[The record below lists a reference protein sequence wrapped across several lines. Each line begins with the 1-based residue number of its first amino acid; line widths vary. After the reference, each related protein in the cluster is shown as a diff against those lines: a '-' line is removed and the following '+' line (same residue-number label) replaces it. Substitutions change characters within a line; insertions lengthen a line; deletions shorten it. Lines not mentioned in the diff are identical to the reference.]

1 MIVLD
6 FETFSRADLQTVG
19 AHRYATDPSTEV
31 LVLAYKIGPEPV
43 RVWAPDEPIPADLQR
58 ALAAGSDVLAHNAGF
73 DRGIWEHVAMP
84 RYCFPQVRG
93 RWLDSRALCAL
104 LGLPR
109 SLEQAAI
116 ALKLDHQKQPD
127 GKRLIRLF
135 SMPQRAGMFTDRVHP
150 EDAPDDWDRFVDY
163 CRSDVQVTADLVE
176 RLKAYLPQLDLDHP
190 YWEADYRMACRGILA
205 DTDLAAAIERAAEP
219 LMAAVESECM
229 ALTGGIAPGQV
240 QALAGWL
247 GERGHPFETLGETE
261 INEALAGA
269 LPADVRR
276 VMELR
281 LEGSRSAWRK
291 VYAIRDAAA
300 AGGRLHDQ
308 LAYAGTH
315 TYRWTGR
322 GVQLQNLPRPRIK
335 PPAIADAIE
344 VMLADPEAFG
354 LFYDRPLETLSSLM
368 RALLVAPA
376 GRRLG
381 ISDYGKIEVVVL
393 AWLANDAPM
402 LEALR
407 CGEDLYKRLASRI
420 YGVPIEGVTV
430 EQRHTGK
437 SGILGGGYGAGWR
450 AFRDSCR
457 EKGLTISESL
467 AKATIAAYRK
477 EHAPVV
483 RFWAVL
489 EQAAI
494 RAVGTG
500 KPQPAGPHLTF
511 FAEDRWLFC
520 RLPSGRNLAWFEPRV
535 RRTEKFG
542 KPALELR
549 FTGVAKSGK
558 PVPRHTYSGKLAENV
573 ASSTA
578 RDLLAQA
585 TVDAE
590 HAGLNPVLLVHDE
603 LVCEGPPGIGRAVAD
618 VMLRKPAWA
627 AELPIEVEW
636 QELQRYGK

>member
-31 LVLAYKIGPEPV
+31 LVLAYRIGSAPV
-43 RVWAPDEPIPADLQR
+43 RVWTPDEPIPADLQR
-58 ALAAGSDVLAHNAGF
+58 ALAAGEDVLAHNAGF
-73 DRGIWEHVAMP
+73 DRGIWEHVATP
-84 RYCFPQVRG
+84 RYGFSPVRG

-109 SLEQAAI
+109 SLEQAAL

-135 SMPQRAGMFTDRVHP
+135 STPQRSGMFTDRVRP

-190 YWEADYRMACRGILA
+190 CWEADYRMACRGVPV
-205 DTDLAAAIERAAEP
+205 DLALAEAIAQAAEP
-219 LMAAVESECM
+219 LMAAVDAECRT
-229 ALTGGIAPGQV
+229 LTGGIASGQV
-240 QALAGWL
+240 QALAVWL

-276 VMELR
+276 VLELR

-291 VYAIRDAAA
+291 VYAIRDAASA
-300 AGGRLHDQ
+300 DARLHDQ

-315 TYRWTGR
+315 TYRWAGR

-335 PPAIADAIE
+335 KDVIADAIA
-344 VMLADPEAFG
+344 VLSADPQAFG
-354 LFYDRPLETLSSLM
+354 LFFSKPLEALSSLM
-368 RALLVAPA
+368 RSLLRA
-376 GRRLG
+376 GEGLRLG
-381 ISDYGKIEVVVL
+381 VCDFSKIEVVVL
-393 AWLANDAPM
+393 FWLAEDAKA

-407 CGEDLYKRLASRI
+407 RGEDLYRLLAGRI
-420 YGVPIEGVTV
+420 YNTTPGAVTD

-437 SGILGGGYGAGWR
+437 GGILGGGFGAAWR
-450 AFRDSCR
+450 AFQASCR
-457 EKGLTISESL
+457 KQGLQITDDL
-467 AKATIAAYRK
+467 AKATISAYRE

-500 KPQPAGPHLTF
+500 KPQPVGPHLTF
-511 FAEDRWLFC
+511 YAEDRWLFC

-542 KPALELR
+542 EPALELR
-549 FTGVAKSGK
+549 FTGVGKNGK
-558 PVPRHTYSGKLAENV
+558 PMQSHTFGGRLAENV
-573 ASSTA
+573 VSSTA
-578 RDLLAQA
+578 RDLLAESL
-585 TVDAE
+585 VDAE
-590 HAGLNPVLLVHDE
+590 RERLNPVLTVHDE
-603 LVCEGPPGIGRAVAD
+603 IIAEGRPGIGEVLRH
-618 VMLRKPAWA
+618 VMLRRPAWA
-627 AELPIEVEW
+627 ADVPIGAERKEA
-636 QELQRYGK
+636 ERYGK